1 MKLQLTKHTEY
12 SPDSEVYELH
22 SFRYI
27 ISKKINTLGE
37 LISASRTG
45 LIKITVNAFP
55 SMQLIRWA
63 WGYKCLY
70 DGTVSL
76 TEKKQENGDI
86 QFGKASC
93 KALRLHYQADA
104 PDTVTLTMEI
114 DAESFSASGTNIFNK

>member
-22 SFRYI
+22 SFRYVI
-27 ISKKINTLGE
+27 YKKINTLGE
-37 LISASRTG
+37 LISAPCAG
-45 LIKITVNAFP
+45 LIKVTVNAFP

-63 WGYKCLY
+63 WGCKYLY

-76 TEKKQENGDI
+76 TEKKQEKGNI

-104 PDTVTLTMEI
+104 PDAVTLTVEI
-114 DAESFSASGTNIFNK
+114 DAESFSAGGTNISNK